1 MRRYKER
8 FDPETDGENEMRS
21 AQYQRLRRE
30 LLSAERMAVVDLQRR
45 GVIDDAVMRRV
56 TRDLDLEEERL
67 DL

>member
-1 MRRYKER
+1 
-8 FDPETDGENEMRS
+8 MRS

-30 LLSAERMAVVDLQRR
+30 LLNAERGAVVDLRR
-45 GVIDDAVMRRV
+45 QGVIDDDVMRRV